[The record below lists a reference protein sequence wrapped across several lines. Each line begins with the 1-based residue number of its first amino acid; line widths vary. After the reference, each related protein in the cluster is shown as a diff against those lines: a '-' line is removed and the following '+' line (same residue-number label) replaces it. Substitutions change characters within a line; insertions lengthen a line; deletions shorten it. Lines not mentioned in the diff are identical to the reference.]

1 MDRRR
6 FIVAG
11 LTGTAVSCA
20 RSKSPWRFF
29 SVEEARTVEAVCAHI
44 IPQDQDPGAVQA
56 GVVVFIDRQ
65 LPRFYKPLQKTYRQG
80 IAAIDHER
88 VGFAGRA
95 FADLPATS
103 QLDMLR
109 RIERNPGTKPFFDL
123 LVAGFRSMRRSMSHR
138 AESRDQALLRPA
150 GRARHAGFL
159 WRSAAWRQSGAR
171 KLEDARRGVS
181 AVAGARVN
189 RVNAVVVGAGAAGG
203 IVAKELAEA
212 GLSVVLLER
221 GKWY

>member
-65 LPRFYKPLQKTYRQG
+65 LTRFYKPLQKTYRQG
-80 IAAIDHER
+80 IAAIDHES
-88 VGFAGRA
+88 VSFAGRA

-103 QLDMLR
+103 QLDVLR

-123 LVAGFRSMRRSMSHR
+123 LVAHAMQGFYGDPRHGGNRER
-138 AESRDQALLRPA
+138 ASWKMLGVASPPLR
-150 GRARHAGFL
+150 GRA
-159 WRSAAWRQSGAR
+159 
-171 KLEDARRGVS
+171 
-181 AVAGARVN
+181 
-189 RVNAVVVGAGAAGG
+189 
-203 IVAKELAEA
+203 
-212 GLSVVLLER
+212 
-221 GKWY
+221 

>member
-20 RSKSPWRFF
+20 RSKSPWRFL

-65 LPRFYKPLQKTYRQG
+65 LTRFYKPLQKTYRQG
-80 IAAIDHER
+80 IAAIDHES
-88 VGFAGRA
+88 VGFASRA

-103 QLDMLR
+103 QLDVLR

-123 LVAGFRSMRRSMSHR
+123 LVAHAMQGFYGDPRHGGNRER
-138 AESRDQALLRPA
+138 ASWKMLGVASPPLR
-150 GRARHAGFL
+150 GRA
-159 WRSAAWRQSGAR
+159 
-171 KLEDARRGVS
+171 
-181 AVAGARVN
+181 
-189 RVNAVVVGAGAAGG
+189 
-203 IVAKELAEA
+203 
-212 GLSVVLLER
+212 
-221 GKWY
+221 

>member
-20 RSKSPWRFF
+20 RAKSPWRFF

-56 GVVVFIDRQ
+56 GGVVFIDRQ
-65 LPRFYKPLQKTYRQG
+65 LTRFYKPLQKTYRQG
-80 IAAIDHER
+80 IAAIDHES
-88 VGFAGRA
+88 VSFAGRA

-103 QLDMLR
+103 QLDVLR

-123 LVAGFRSMRRSMSHR
+123 LVAHAMQGFYGDPRHGGQR
-138 AESRDQALLRPA
+138 E
-150 GRARHAGFL
+150 RARRAVSSPKS
-159 WRSAAWRQSGAR
+159 WRKPG
-171 KLEDARRGVS
+171 
-181 AVAGARVN
+181 
-189 RVNAVVVGAGAAGG
+189 
-203 IVAKELAEA
+203 
-212 GLSVVLLER
+212 
-221 GKWY
+221 